1 MAVEYAT
8 GTDFYGQFPLLPG
21 DKSGYLYHPQ
31 FYLAPVPLSTGQWG
45 EGFMYPHGSSH

>member
-8 GTDFYGQFPLLPG
+8 GTGFYGQFPLLPG

-31 FYLAPVPLSTGQWG
+31 FYLAPVPLSAGQRG
-45 EGFMYPHGSSH
+45 EGFMCHHGSSK